1 MSSARIP
8 LKKIDAFVWEIPK
21 TYNPKMRVPAR
32 IYADEVLLEKM
43 RGDLTLWQITNVAQL
58 PGIYKYAI
66 VLPDGHQGYGFPIG
80 GVAAF
85 DAEEGVISPG
95 GVGYDINCGVRLV
108 RTDLR
113 YEDVKPVLRRLID
126 TLYNY
131 VPSGLGS
138 TGRLRLSD
146 TELNKVLSEGVDW
159 AIDNGYGWSEDAE
172 YCEEG
177 GHMETA
183 DPDLV
188 SQRAKNRGRAQ
199 LGTLGSGNHF
209 LEVQVVDKIY
219 NPSIAKELG
228 IYEEGQITVMIHTG
242 SRGLGHQVCSD
253 YLRVMEHA
261 VRKYRVPL
269 PDRELVS
276 TPTTSREAEE
286 YFAAMS
292 AAANFAWANR
302 QVIMH
307 WTRQAFERVFG
318 RSADELGMML
328 VYDVAHNIAKLETH
342 KVNGS
347 YKKVYVHRK
356 GATRAF
362 PPGHSAIPKKYRAIG
377 QPVLIPGSMGTAS
390 YVLIGTPKAM
400 EISFGSTAH
409 GAGRLLSRAKAKR
422 TYSASRIKRDL
433 EKRGILIRAASM
445 IVIAEESPGAYKDV
459 DRVAEVSHRVG
470 IAKKVVRLVPI
481 AVTKG

>member
-146 TELNKVLSEGVDW
+146 TELNK
-159 AIDNGYGWSEDAE
+159 
-172 YCEEG
+172 
-177 GHMETA
+177 
-183 DPDLV
+183 
-188 SQRAKNRGRAQ
+188 
-199 LGTLGSGNHF
+199 
-209 LEVQVVDKIY
+209 
-219 NPSIAKELG
+219 
-228 IYEEGQITVMIHTG
+228 
-242 SRGLGHQVCSD
+242 
-253 YLRVMEHA
+253 
-261 VRKYRVPL
+261 
-269 PDRELVS
+269 
-276 TPTTSREAEE
+276 
-286 YFAAMS
+286 
-292 AAANFAWANR
+292 
-302 QVIMH
+302 
-307 WTRQAFERVFG
+307 
-318 RSADELGMML
+318 
-328 VYDVAHNIAKLETH
+328 
-342 KVNGS
+342 
-347 YKKVYVHRK
+347 
-356 GATRAF
+356 
-362 PPGHSAIPKKYRAIG
+362 
-377 QPVLIPGSMGTAS
+377 
-390 YVLIGTPKAM
+390 
-400 EISFGSTAH
+400 
-409 GAGRLLSRAKAKR
+409 
-422 TYSASRIKRDL
+422 
-433 EKRGILIRAASM
+433 
-445 IVIAEESPGAYKDV
+445 
-459 DRVAEVSHRVG
+459 
-470 IAKKVVRLVPI
+470 
-481 AVTKG
+481 